1 MQAGKAHNR
10 GDWLKFTARAIS
22 IFYMLSLAAW
32 LSGSLWGKSV
42 TSRCITVQRCSRG
55 LLKGPQ
61 WWASSDCLVTACQWW
76 AVLPL
81 THGWSIRADRFWNP
95 PQIVFLDVKFERI
108 PPVCYY
114 LSKKYTLFSFTY
126 KVVVGWVMT
135 SDVSVQWAKFD
146 LNGNRL

>member
-81 THGWSIRADRFWNP
+81 THRWSIRADRFWSP
-95 PQIVFLDVKFERI
+95 PQTVFLDRRFERI
-108 PPVCYY
+108 PPVCYLYY
-114 LSKKYTLFSFTY
+114 LSKNIHSSVLQIS
-126 KVVVGWVMT
+126 WVMT
-135 SDVSVQWAKFD
+135 SDISVRWAKFD
-146 LNGNRL
+146 LNFNRL